1 MSLIRQIWLLMLGT
15 VLLAFAGSVTV
26 AVGSA
31 RGYLETQ
38 LRLKNADNAA
48 SLALAL
54 SQQKGD
60 PELMNLLMS
69 AQFDTGFYRRIRLI
83 AADGSVPFVKEAGVV
98 ESKAPAWFVQL
109 TPIESQAGIAQVS
122 DGWRALGRVE
132 VVSHS
137 SFAHDE
143 LWRGSL
149 RSAMALALVGL
160 LAGSVG
166 GIVVKRIRRPL
177 DATVG
182 QAHALVKGEFVIVP
196 EPRVPELKRLTQA
209 MNLMVGRLRSTFQA
223 QADQLESL
231 RRQTN
236 CDRLTGLSNR
246 AHFLGQLSAS
256 LQRED
261 GTSEGGLVLLRMLD
275 LAGVNRAYGH
285 AATDRMIGTVAQ
297 ALKPYS
303 DRVKGCFLGRL
314 NGSDFA
320 VCLPAPGVAR
330 ETAQALADAL
340 RLVLPTL
347 GPGIAVCVSAIELR
361 HDMTL
366 GQVMSAAD
374 DALARAESHGAFAV
388 ELATETAP
396 GTAVLGEGA
405 WRQRIRSALGEGRV
419 HLVSYPVVNATGELL
434 HLECPL
440 RLQLEPDGNFEP
452 AARWLPLAMRSRLT
466 VDIDEHALALALA
479 DAGDDGRPRCINL
492 SPASLLDSSF
502 AARLRALLWD
512 APRVARLI
520 SLEVSEIAAVEHFE
534 LLQELSRQLRPIGV
548 RMGLE
553 HAGERL
559 GHIPRLFE
567 AGLDYIKIDAS
578 MVRGVG
584 SDENRASFMQSTV
597 TLLHGLSLAVYAEGV
612 DDEADAKRLWECGI
626 DGATGPWISA
636 QAGAAKG

>member
-1 MSLIRQIWLLMLGT
+1 MSLIRQIWLLMLGA

-60 PELMNLLMS
+60 AELMNLLMS
-69 AQFDTGFYRRIRLI
+69 AQFDTGFYRRIRLL
-83 AADGSVPFVKEAGVV
+83 AADGRVPFVR
-98 ESKAPAWFVQL
+98 ESAPGTSESQAPAWFVRL
-109 TPIESQAGIAQVS
+109 VPIDSTPGTAQVS

-132 VVSHS
+132 VVSHA

-143 LWRGSL
+143 LWSGSIKTAW
-149 RSAMALALVGL
+149 SLALVGL
-160 LAGSVG
+160 VAGG
-166 GIVVKRIRRPL
+166 LGTLVVRRLRKPL

-182 QAHALVKGEFVIVP
+182 QAHALVNGEFVTVP
-196 EPRVPELKRLTQA
+196 EPQVPELKRLTQA
-209 MNLMVGRLRSTFQA
+209 MNMMVGRLRATFQA
-223 QADQLESL
+223 QAEQLETL
-231 RRQTN
+231 RRQSN

-246 AHFLGQLSAS
+246 THFLGQLSAS

-261 GTSEGGLVLLRMLD
+261 GTAEGGLLLMRMLD

-285 AATDRMIGTVAQ
+285 AATDRIIGTVAQ
-297 ALKPYS
+297 SLKPYAE
-303 DRVKGCFLGRL
+303 RVKGCFLGRL

-320 VCLPAPGVAR
+320 LCLPAPGVAR

-340 RLVLPTL
+340 RQLLGAV
-347 GPGIAVCVSAIELR
+347 GPGVAVCISAIELR
-361 HDMTL
+361 HDMSL
-366 GQVMSAAD
+366 GQVMSVAD

-388 ELATETAP
+388 ELAAEPPA
-396 GTAVLGEGA
+396 GAAVLGEGA

-419 HLVSYPVVNATGELL
+419 HLVGYPVVSATGELL

-440 RLQLEPDGNFEP
+440 RVQLDPEGPFEP

-466 VDIDEHALALALA
+466 ADIDAHALALALA
-479 DAGDDGRPRCINL
+479 DANDDGQPRCVNL
-492 SPASLLDSSF
+492 SPASLLDSGF
-502 AARLRALLWD
+502 ASRLRALLWE
-512 APRVARLI
+512 APRAARLI
-520 SLEVSEIAAVEHFE
+520 SVEVAEIAAVEHFD
-534 LLQELSRQLRPIGV
+534 LLQELGRQLRPIGV
-548 RMGLE
+548 RVGLE

-567 AGLDYIKIDAS
+567 AGLDYVKLDAS

-584 SDENRASFMQSTV
+584 TDENRAAFVQGIV
-597 TLLHGLSLAVYAEGV
+597 TLLRGLSMAVYAEGV
-612 DDEADAKRLWECGI
+612 DDAADAERLWVCGI

-636 QAGAAKG
+636 QRA